1 MGDPGRNA
9 VSAACWRPRR
19 RASCCLPERRTPLAF
34 IAVLLASAIA
44 TPLPA
49 SMRNTAASPTST
61 RTGGRTSACIAV
73 RALTVQVAASLP
85 TASTSTVP
93 AETNAASAVL
103 RRWAPAACLPA
114 GGTSADRAIG
124 RMRRVACVTVMVF
137 AMNGLGQSCGKAGRM
152 TDGFCLARPSGQG
165 INGASA
171 WPRDPVSGACG
182 KDNPIVRKR
191 EDVVSRNVGNFLWD
205 DASGSAHGMCAAPLP
220 RLPLGFLR
228 PLERRE
234 TGRVLFVS
242 VRQCPRHGEI
252 REETQCETQGKRQD
266 ERTVDG
272 GAAGAFAGGRVPVAG
287 RETACA
293 PGRGKN
299 GGPA

>member
-1 MGDPGRNA
+1 
-9 VSAACWRPRR
+9 
-19 RASCCLPERRTPLAF
+19 
-34 IAVLLASAIA
+34 
-44 TPLPA
+44 
-49 SMRNTAASPTST
+49 
-61 RTGGRTSACIAV
+61 
-73 RALTVQVAASLP
+73 
-85 TASTSTVP
+85 
-93 AETNAASAVL
+93 
-103 RRWAPAACLPA
+103 
-114 GGTSADRAIG
+114 
-124 RMRRVACVTVMVF
+124 
-137 AMNGLGQSCGKAGRM
+137 MNGLCPSCGKSGR
-152 TDGFCLARPSGQG
+152 DVGGFCLARPSGQG
-165 INGASA
+165 INGLST
-171 WPRDPVSGACG
+171 RSRTPVPGPCG

-205 DASGSAHGMCAAPLP
+205 DASGFAHVMCAAPLL

-242 VRQCPRHGEI
+242 VRQCPKHGEI

-266 ERTVDG
+266 ESTVDG
-272 GAAGAFAGGRVPVAG
+272 GVAGAFAGGRVPVTG